1 MSQPTTGTFR
11 VGLVQMCTG
20 RDVEKNLADAGAL
33 IREAAGQ
40 GAQYVQT
47 PEITTL
53 METERE
59 RLFAAVRPEEG
70 NAAIAYFSTLARE
83 LGIWLHVGSMGVLVG
98 NGRIANRSLLFSPDR
113 TARGA
118 LRQDPHVRRRSCR
131 AARSTASRRTISRA
145 TPPCWPSCPG
155 ARWG

>member
-33 IREAAGQ
+33 IREAVRQ

-53 METERE
+53 METDRA
-59 RLFAAVRPEEG
+59 RLFGAVRPEEG
-70 NAAIAYFSTLARE
+70 NAAVAHFSALARD
-83 LGIWLHVGSMGVLVG
+83 LGIWLHLGSMGVLVG
-98 NGRIANRSLLFSPDR
+98 NGRIANRSLLFSP
-113 TARGA
+113 AG
-118 LRQDPHVRRRSCR
+118 LV
-131 AARSTASRRTISRA
+131 
-145 TPPCWPSCPG
+145 
-155 ARWG
+155 

>member
-1 MSQPTTGTFR
+1 MAAQQNSTFR

-33 IREAAGQ
+33 IREAAAQ

-59 RLFAAVRPEEG
+59 RLFAAVRPEEA
-70 NAAIAYFSTLARE
+70 NPAVAHFAALARE
-83 LGIWLHVGSMGVLVG
+83 LKLWLHVGSMAILLG
-98 NGRIANRSLLFSPDR
+98 NGKVANRSFLISPGGD
-113 TARGA
+113 RGA
-118 LRQDPHVRRRSCR
+118 LRQDPHVRRR
-131 AARSTASRRTISRA
+131 AAGRRELSRIQELPGRRNGGLA
-145 TPPCWPSCPG
+145 DGPG
-155 ARWG
+155 ARWA